1 MCNCDCDLT
10 HDFQINDTKIVEIP
24 KQSTV
29 KEEQIQNR
37 TKRAMSNIDA
47 KKNQNIQKPGTMPNE
62 ISKTKGKNSK

>member
-1 MCNCDCDLT
+1 M
-10 HDFQINDTKIVEIP
+10 
-24 KQSTV
+24 

-47 KKNQNIQKPGTMPNE
+47 KKNQNILKPGTMPNE